1 MMLPFKAFVSMS
13 MLAICCS
20 IAVSRVATA
29 QEAMIAPQSVAGSA
43 TVPVD
48 GDIYRYRAVL
58 SETQEGADLYI
69 YTDAGEGWVE
79 AVHARD
85 IVWRGGLYGQEPWL
99 EANEHGSL
107 KIYSENSA
115 IGRDRWEQILT
126 IAYRGGE
133 FLIAGYTFSYY
144 DTLDP
149 DAAGQCDVNLL
160 TGSGVHNETKFKT
173 KLPATRVADWT
184 MDTSP
189 PECARD

>member
-1 MMLPFKAFVSMS
+1 MNLPGFLLAVRGALAFCAMVSG
-13 MLAICCS
+13 
-20 IAVSRVATA
+20 ATA
-29 QEAMIAPQSVAGSA
+29 YAEEPMIPPQAVAGSA

-58 SETQEGADLYI
+58 AETAEGADLFVF
-69 YTDAGEGWVE
+69 TDAGEGWQQ
-79 AVHARD
+79 AVHAKD
-85 IVWRGGLYGQEPWL
+85 IVWRGGMYGQEPWL

-115 IGRDRWEQILT
+115 VGRDRWEQILT

-160 TGSGVHNETKFKT
+160 TGSGVHNDKKFKT
-173 KLPATRVADWT
+173 GLPATKAGDWT
-184 MDTSP
+184 MDTRP

>member
-1 MMLPFKAFVSMS
+1 MLSLKPFVPFSL
-13 MLAICCS
+13 LACLCV
-20 IAVSRVATA
+20 AVSGTSASAGDTL
-29 QEAMIAPQSVAGSA
+29 IPPQSVAGSA

-58 SETQEGADLYI
+58 SETEEGGDLFI
-69 YTDAGEGWVE
+69 FTDAGEGWVE

-85 IVWRGGLYGQEPWL
+85 IVWRGGMYGQEPWL

-126 IAYRGGE
+126 IAYRNGA
-133 FLIAGYTFSYY
+133 FVVAGYTLSYY

-149 DAAGQCDVNLL
+149 DAAGKCDVNLL
-160 TGSGVHNETKFKT
+160 TGKGVHNDKTFKT
-173 KLPATRVADWT
+173 KLPATAVADWT
-184 MDTSP
+184 MDTRP
-189 PECARD
+189 PECARE

>member
-1 MMLPFKAFVSMS
+1 MVPRRVLSASVS
-13 MLAICCS
+13 LALGLIVFS
-20 IAVSRVATA
+20 GSAIA
-29 QEAMIAPQSVAGSA
+29 QETLIPPQSVAGAA

-48 GDIYRYRAVL
+48 GDIYRFRAVL
-58 SETQEGADLYI
+58 AETDGSGDLFI
-69 YTDAGEGWVE
+69 FTDAGEGWVE
-79 AVHARD
+79 TVHAKD
-85 IVWRGGLYGQEPWL
+85 IVWRGGMYGQEPWL
-99 EANEHGSL
+99 EVNEHGSL

-160 TGSGVHNETKFKT
+160 TGKGVHNDKTFKT
-173 KLPATRVADWT
+173 KLPKTRVADWR

>member
-1 MMLPFKAFVSMS
+1 MLSLKPFVPFSL
-13 MLAICCS
+13 LACIC
-20 IAVSRVATA
+20 VAASGLSASAEDTL
-29 QEAMIAPQSVAGSA
+29 IPPQSVAGSA

-58 SETQEGADLYI
+58 SETEEGGDLFI
-69 YTDAGEGWVE
+69 FTDAGEGWVE

-85 IVWRGGLYGQEPWL
+85 IVWRGGMYGQEPWL

-126 IAYRGGE
+126 IAYRNGA
-133 FLIAGYTFSYY
+133 FVVAGYTLSYY

-149 DAAGQCDVNLL
+149 DAAGKCDVNLL
-160 TGSGVHNETKFKT
+160 TGKGVHNDKTFKT
-173 KLPATRVADWT
+173 KLPATAVADWT
-184 MDTSP
+184 MDTRP
-189 PECARD
+189 PECARE